1 MNPVVD
7 AIVIILF
14 VLLLIYVVAGFNKQ
28 QVDKHDKRMD
38 MLDERQKQFEAKQKE
53 KEKEEQENKTKS

>member
-7 AIVIILF
+7 TIVIILF

-28 QVDKHDKRMD
+28 QVAKHDKRMD

-53 KEKEEQENKTKS
+53 KQEKQDDKN